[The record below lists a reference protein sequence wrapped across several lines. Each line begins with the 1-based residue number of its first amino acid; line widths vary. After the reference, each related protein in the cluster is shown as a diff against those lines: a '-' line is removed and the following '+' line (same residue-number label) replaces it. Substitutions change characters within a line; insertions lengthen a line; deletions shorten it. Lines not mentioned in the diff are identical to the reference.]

1 MKTPL
6 QKLIEQL
13 DEKIE
18 LVNRFLKTQ
27 DEVGVYMYTGLLAGF
42 TESKVMA
49 EKLLEYEKQKLC
61 YFYVKGAEAE
71 LNNPYVTNIEFYK
84 KIFK

>member
-6 QKLIEQL
+6 QQLIEQL

-18 LVNRFLKTQ
+18 RVNKFIETQ

-42 TESKVMA
+42 SESKVMA
-49 EKLLEYEKQKLC
+49 EKLLENEK
-61 YFYVKGAEAE
+61 E
-71 LNNPYVTNIEFYK
+71 IEIQTQSF
-84 KIFK
+84 

>member
-18 LVNRFLKTQ
+18 LVNRFIKTQ

-49 EKLLEYEKQKLC
+49 EKILENEKI
-61 YFYVKGAEAE
+61 
-71 LNNPYVTNIEFYK
+71 TNEQ
-84 KIFK
+84 

>member
-6 QKLIEQL
+6 KMLIEQL

-49 EKLLEYEKQKLC
+49 EKLLEYELKFKDI
-61 YFYVKGAEAE
+61 E
-71 LNNPYVTNIEFYK
+71 L
-84 KIFK
+84 

>member
-18 LVNRFLKTQ
+18 RVNKFIEKQ
-27 DEVGVYMYTGLLAGF
+27 DEFGLTMSLGVLAGF
-42 TESKVMA
+42 SERLVCSPLLRVLFLVFVRVRSLFFA
-49 EKLLEYEKQKLC
+49 E
-61 YFYVKGAEAE
+61 
-71 LNNPYVTNIEFYK
+71 
-84 KIFK
+84 